1 MAMNDEAAR
10 RFRVVEP
17 ESSAPASEAASPNVT
32 DVARRIRFALD
43 ELATVD
49 VDAEAGRQ
57 ARILLEDV
65 ARLAETDTDSFEDR
79 KRALWAD
86 VANARTAVRRVQV
99 PVDDAP
105 AVSPR
110 LVAHIHELEAAVGDA
125 QVKANRKLA
134 SPNAYRKLIEAKKAL
149 ASALADTGFESV
161 EDLDAEAGR
170 TREVEAPEAQ
180 VRRHGQELEA
190 AEAAWAEF
198 EAQEPGA
205 LPVGT
210 EGDALRARAYRVL
223 GEVVD
228 DAELLDRLVDLDAR
242 GRRGADALA
251 VLEGALRDAGFEPR
265 EDAVALGQLYLR
277 AQ

>member
-17 ESSAPASEAASPNVT
+17 EPSGSEQPSPNVT

-43 ELATVD
+43 ELARVD

-65 ARLAETDTDSFEDR
+65 ARLAEVDVDSFDDR

-86 VANARTAVRRVQV
+86 VANARTAVRRVQL

-105 AVSPR
+105 AVSAR
-110 LVAHIHELEAAVGDA
+110 LVARIRELEAAVEEA
-125 QVKANRKLA
+125 QAKANRKLA

-149 ASALADTGFESV
+149 ASALADTGFETV
-161 EDLDAEAGR
+161 EDLEAEAGR
-170 TREVEAPEAQ
+170 PREVETPEAQ
-180 VRRHGQELEA
+180 VRRRRDALEA

-198 EAQEPGA
+198 EAHEPGA
-205 LPVGT
+205 IPIGT
-210 EGDALRARAYRVL
+210 DGDALRARAYRVL

-228 DAELLDRLVDLDAR
+228 DAELLDRLADLDAR

-265 EDAVALGQLYLR
+265 EDAVALGELYLR